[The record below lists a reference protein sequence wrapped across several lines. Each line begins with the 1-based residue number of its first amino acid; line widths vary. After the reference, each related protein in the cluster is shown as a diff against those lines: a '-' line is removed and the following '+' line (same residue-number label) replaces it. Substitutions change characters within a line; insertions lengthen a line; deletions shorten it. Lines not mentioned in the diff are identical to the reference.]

1 MEIKKISENK
11 IIKYLFLITVVSL
24 TVFFFR
30 IYVAGDFSLENN
42 PYDINEK
49 AYFDV
54 SAPTLLIL
62 SPDVP
67 SLYYYSHG
75 LGFILS
81 IIVGFLLLRTQKGSR
96 RSKLFFAMMSL
107 FCAWLVLDLIQWA
120 TDDPVLMLFLWGIT
134 VVIEVLFFGIALL
147 IAKHFSDNT
156 KNLSI
161 MIGGMA
167 TLAGVVILFIPSV
180 FGLIGV
186 DMETY
191 EVIEGVV
198 SRYLVYLY
206 EFLCLIFIIHI
217 AFKNRRNLLSEN
229 DTSGDKF
236 FLLSIALFLVLFLAG
251 NLYGSFSENWTPSQY
266 GLIGMPLLV
275 LLLSYLI
282 QKYNFSN
289 AKVLLAQFL
298 ILTLLGFTI
307 ANLFIR
313 KIENIRVVV
322 IISIIFILSTGF
334 ILIRAVKREIEA
346 KEREKLQH
354 EKFEELAGRFE
365 NINHILA
372 HDVKNTLGKTKDMFV
387 ELPNGTFGE
396 ITDMGKSMSKRLAVD
411 TTDLITSI
419 TNILKAGDKIIPNPK
434 PFDFKEAVLDA
445 MASSKDKSEEK
456 KLKIETNIDENQ
468 DYTVNADRS
477 LIVQHVLK
485 NLIENAVNYNIQNG
499 SIWINLS
506 KKDPKT
512 LLLVVKDN
520 GHGMTEETKKKLFTA
535 GGHGEDSIKFNVHTS
550 GYGLLIARQT
560 MEAHHGK
567 VDGNSEGKEKGST
580 FSMELPVDF
589 APVVSE
595 VPKI

>member
-411 TTDLITSI
+411 TTDLILS
-419 TNILKAGDKIIPNPK
+419 IPN
-434 PFDFKEAVLDA
+434 
-445 MASSKDKSEEK
+445 
-456 KLKIETNIDENQ
+456 
-468 DYTVNADRS
+468 
-477 LIVQHVLK
+477 VLK